1 MKHVIAGTAGH
12 IDHGKTALVKVLTG
26 TDTDRLAEEKRRGIS
41 IDLGFAH
48 LDLGDVRIGFVDVPG
63 HERFVKNMLAGVWGI
78 DFVLLVIA
86 ADESIK
92 PQTREHFDICRL
104 LGLSSGLIALTKA
117 DLVDADL
124 LELVRL
130 EVEEFVAGSFL
141 EGAPVV
147 PVSSITGQGLEEL
160 KAALREVALR
170 APQKDAGGWLR
181 LPVDRSFSL
190 RGFGTVVTGTLIS
203 GSVAPEQEVEAHP
216 GARRLRVRGVQ
227 VHGRPVARAVA
238 GQRTALNLAGAEP
251 QELPRGT
258 VLADPGRFCA
268 VRKIECRF
276 HLLPSARPLKHR
288 APVHFHAGTAEIEA
302 EVRWLDGRSALEPGQ
317 SAFARILLRDPLL
330 LLPGDRFIV
339 RMFSPVITIGGGVV
353 LDINSRPRRSRQA
366 LRRLT
371 VLETARPEE
380 RVVLLVSES
389 PFGAG
394 LSSLVARTGLPE
406 ADIRRAGSGG
416 LVAVLEGGEPWLI
429 AAARL
434 EEAAARV
441 REVLRQFHRQHPLL
455 AGMPKSDVRS
465 RALARAPAFLLDALA
480 ARFPEI
486 VIEGELVRLAHHR
499 PELQPDEQEA
509 LAAMESAFETSGLA
523 VPPVS
528 EVLARSGV
536 DPARARILFEMLLR
550 DKRLVRIGEDL
561 VFHARTLESLRRLVA
576 QHKGERFTVPVF
588 KAWTGVSRKYAI
600 PLLEYLDRQRVT
612 RREGD
617 ERIVL

>member
-203 GSVAPEQEVEAHP
+203 GSIAPEQEVEAHP

-238 GQRTALNLAGAEP
+238 GQRTALNLTGAEP

-268 VRKIECRF
+268 VREIECRF

-441 REVLRQFHRQHPLL
+441 REVLRQFHQQHPLL

-509 LAAMESAFETSGLA
+509 LAAMESAFETAGLA